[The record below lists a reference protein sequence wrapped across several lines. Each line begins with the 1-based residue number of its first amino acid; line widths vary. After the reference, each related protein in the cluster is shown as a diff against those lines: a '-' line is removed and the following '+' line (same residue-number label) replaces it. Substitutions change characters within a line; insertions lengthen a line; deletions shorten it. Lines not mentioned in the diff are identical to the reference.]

1 MSKGFRVLLQIFQVI
16 GLLGTLL
23 FLASS
28 LMWYIAD
35 FDLTG
40 LAEDSAPIELWAIGF
55 GVLTLALSPA
65 LWSLSRVGAAA
76 AAAVSTG
83 SYDRVAP
90 AGPQQQP
97 QQPQQQQQQQQ
108 QPGKP
113 ANVFEPMNT
122 SQAPA
127 PPASSYGQQ
136 QPQAGGYG
144 GGITPASPA
153 PTDGPWGGGR

>member
-16 GLLGTLL
+16 GLLGTFL
-23 FLASS
+23 FLVSS
-28 LMWYIAD
+28 LLWYIAD

-40 LAEDSAPIELWAIGF
+40 LAEDSAPVELWAIGF
-55 GVLTLALSPA
+55 GILTLALSPA
-65 LWSLSRVGAAA
+65 LWSLSRAGGAASA
-76 AAAVSTG
+76 AQPSPG
-83 SYDRVAP
+83 SFDRVSP
-90 AGPQQQP
+90 ASPPQP
-97 QQPQQQQQQQQ
+97 Q
-108 QPGKP
+108 PGG
-113 ANVFEPMNT
+113 VFEPMKS

-153 PTDGPWGGGR
+153 DSPWGGR